1 MPRFP
6 RLRQAGSGKD
16 FMIPLILFL
25 FALAG
30 AVLLQAF
37 IRMLLAPGR
46 SRVAAMRRS
55 ARENPVDRKAA

>member
-1 MPRFP
+1 
-6 RLRQAGSGKD
+6 
-16 FMIPLILFL
+16 MIPMILFL

>member
-1 MPRFP
+1 MT
-6 RLRQAGSGKD
+6 
-16 FMIPLILFL
+16 PLILFL

-46 SRVAAMRRS
+46 SRVTAIGRS
-55 ARENPVDRKAA
+55 AGQHPVDQVDGTGESR

>member
-1 MPRFP
+1 
-6 RLRQAGSGKD
+6 
-16 FMIPLILFL
+16 MIPLILFL